1 MSLGTLGALRTVFL
15 DQEQEDWRG
24 ESAANLDSAVGAD
37 SAAYVIYTSGST
49 GTPKGVVVRHAN
61 VASLLAATRES
72 CAPGA
77 ADVWTLFH
85 SYAFDFSVWEL
96 WGALAYGGQLVV
108 VPYWVSRSPEAFYE
122 LLLRERVTVL
132 NQTPA
137 AFRQLLWAAPASP
150 GERRPRPAAG
160 PLRRR
165 GPGAGEPRSL
175 VSPARRPPPGSRQP
189 LRHHRDDGPRHLATS
204 PEAVQAVQAAD
215 SASHPAASPIGR
227 PLPGW
232 RALLLDRHFEPV
244 PLGVPGEI
252 HVGGAGLTLGYLG
265 RPELTAERFLP
276 DPFGGEPGG
285 RLYRSGDLARRR
297 PDGGLDYLGRLD
309 HQVKIRGFRI
319 ELGEIEAALATHP
332 AVREAVVLAEGE
344 GGDRRLVAYLAG
356 GFGGEGGES
365 AGTGE
370 LPSAA
375 ALRAWLGATLPAPM
389 VPASYVILDALPLTP
404 NGKVDR
410 RALAR
415 LAPAPA
421 RAGAEGAFVAPRGPV
436 EEILAEIWADLLG
449 VERVERVGRDD
460 GFFALG
466 GHSLLA
472 TQVVSRVR
480 QALGVE
486 LPLRQL
492 FEAPTLAGLAAGI
505 SSLLPAT
512 GAPPLRRLA
521 RTGALPLSFAQERLW
536 FLDQLGGTG
545 EAAYNLPLPVRLS
558 GALEPA
564 LLAAALGE
572 EVRRHEVLR
581 TTFQVAAGRPVQ
593 VVAPALPLALPLVD
607 LADLPGAR
615 GESEATRLATAE
627 ARRPFDLE
635 RGPLLRASL
644 LRLAATEHVLLLTL
658 HHIAADGWSLG
669 VLLGEV
675 AALYGALLSG
685 RPSPLPDLAVQYADY
700 ALWQRGWLTGEVLA
714 GELRHWRERL
724 AGAPEVLDL
733 PLDRPRPAVHSFHG
747 GHRSVALPAALA
759 EPLAA
764 LSRRSGATLFMTLLA
779 AWKALL
785 ARHSGQLDIVV
796 GTPIANRT
804 RTEIEGLIGFFVNT
818 LVLRTDLSGRPGF
831 AGLLSRVRE
840 TALAAYSHQE
850 LPFEKLVAELT
861 PERHL
866 EHTPLFQVMFVLGER
881 PAGQEESPQLP
892 GLRMS
897 GVETQNRS
905 AKFDLTLIGQ
915 RGPLGLDLTLGY
927 NSDLFFASTVERL
940 LGHLL
945 ALLGGIVAEPERP
958 VAELPLLS
966 AAELHQLLAGWNDTV
981 GEASPASLHDLFAA
995 QALARPGAVALVSD
1009 DALLTYGE
1017 LDRRAE
1023 RLAGRLADLGVGPE
1037 DRVGIVLERSFEL
1050 LVAILGVLKAG
1061 AAYVPIDPANP
1072 RERVLFQLAD
1082 SKVKVLLSDR
1092 RLAGEFAA
1100 PLGLEGRPVLC
1111 LDEPVGPDET
1121 AAEAR
1126 PRRSA
1131 GADGLAYIIY
1141 TSGSTGTPN
1150 GVEVAHR
1157 GAVNLVRQARG
1168 LFRVGPESRVLQIA
1182 SPGFDASVLEIFLAL
1197 GQGASLC
1204 LAREEERLTPAAL
1217 AATLLRQGVTTAVL
1231 TPSLLSVL
1239 PEPALA
1245 GVSAISV
1252 GGEACPGELAVR
1264 WASGRRLLNCY
1275 GPTEASI
1282 FATVEIAEGSV
1293 EGGGA
1298 PAIGRPVAGA
1308 EVYLLDR
1315 SLLPVPL
1322 GAAGEIAIGGVGVAR
1337 GYLDRPAKTGER
1349 FLPDPWSRRFG
1360 ARLYRTGDLARR
1372 WPDGRLEFLGRI
1384 DDQVKV
1390 RGFRVELGEI
1400 ETVLRRHPAVLAAAV
1415 LARADARGDRRLVAY
1430 VAGDSEHLPAT
1441 LDLRHFL
1448 EERLPAYM
1456 VPAQIHRLDALPVTT
1471 GGKVDRSA
1479 LARIADAPEG
1489 RERGAAWRAPSDPA
1503 ERFVAG
1509 LWQEVIGAT
1518 AGGAIGAEDDFFA
1531 LGGTSI
1537 QAAIL
1542 TNLLQ
1547 ERLGEYVYVVAL
1559 FDAPTVAQL
1568 AQYLRRHYPQAL
1580 ARVAGI
1586 GIGIEATA
1594 ADGGKRVDAEDL
1606 LALRRLI
1613 PPVSRSTAAAGLPKN
1628 PRAAFLLSPPRSG
1641 STLLRV
1647 LLAGHPRLF
1656 APPELELLGF
1666 ATLAEREAAFSG
1678 RYALWREGT
1687 IRALMEALGSTAD
1700 AARERLEEL
1709 ARQGRTTRELYREIQ
1724 AAIGGRTLVDKT
1736 PSYALDL
1743 ATLARAEAEFE
1754 APLYIHLLRHPCGM
1768 IASFEKAKLEQ
1779 VFFRHPHD
1787 FASRQLAELIWTV
1800 SQENILRFLAGVP
1813 AERQYRLRFESLVG
1827 EPREEL
1833 TRLSAFLGLDFDPA
1847 MLDPYADGA
1856 RKMTDGIHALSKM
1869 VGDVKFHQHRQVDA
1883 RVAESWRQDYPE
1895 ESLGEPT
1902 REMAAALGYGRR
1914 ERQERRPSFSPLVQL
1929 AEGAGEPALFL
1940 VHPVGGNVLCY
1951 RELARHL
1958 GGERPVY
1965 GLQSLGLGEGLAPQE
1980 SVEEMA
1986 ASYVQAL
1993 REVQPHGPFHLAGWS
2008 IGGAVAF
2015 EMAQQVGA
2023 AGETVDL
2030 LALLDTLAPGTSA
2043 GRDEEPEA
2051 MLLWGL
2057 AQDLGGLSGIGAMG
2071 GIGVI
2076 GGMGLSLERLREL
2089 DPESGLAE
2097 ILEAAERAGALP
2109 AGLGQAQA
2117 ARLWQ
2122 VYRANVRAVR
2132 AYEPRTYA
2140 GRLSIFTTRGNPL
2153 LAKLGPALGWER
2165 VSASGGGGLK
2175 VQILATDHYSLLR
2188 EPAVRR
2194 LADRLGAAL
2203 RRPGLG
2209 R

>member
-1 MSLGTLGALRTVFL
+1 MSYGELNRRANRLARHLLRLGVGPGEPVALGLERSGEMIGAILAVLKAGGVYVPLDPTYPAERLAFSLADSGARVLLTESSLNLASFRTAGALRTVFL
-15 DQEQEDWRG
+15 DREQEDWRG

-96 WGALAYGGQLVV
+96 WGALAHGGQLVV

-150 GERRPRPAAG
+150 GSDDLALRLVLFGGEALEPASLAPWFARHGDRRPA
-160 PLRRR
+160 
-165 GPGAGEPRSL
+165 L
-175 VSPARRPPPGSRQP
+175 VNLYGITETTVHVTWQP
-189 LRHHRDDGPRHLATS
+189 LR
-204 PEAVQAVQAAD
+204 AVRAVQAAD
-215 SASHPAASPIGR
+215 SASLLAASPIGR

-232 RALLLDRHFEPV
+232 RALLFDRHFEPV

-309 HQVKIRGFRI
+309 QQVKIRGFRI
-319 ELGEIEAALATHP
+319 ELGEIEAALAAHP

-370 LPSAA
+370 PPSAA

-389 VPASYVILDALPLTP
+389 IPSGYVILDALPLTP

-449 VERVERVGRDD
+449 VERVGRDD

-521 RTGALPLSFAQERLW
+521 RTGDLPLSFAQERLW

-558 GALEPA
+558 GTLEPA

-581 TTFQVAAGRPVQ
+581 TTFRVAAGRPVQ

-607 LADLPGAR
+607 LAELPGAR
-615 GESEATRLATAE
+615 GESAATLLATAE

-675 AALYGALLSG
+675 AALYGALLAG

-700 ALWQRGWLTGEVLA
+700 ALWQRGWLQGEVLA

-779 AWKALL
+779 VWKALL

-850 LPFEKLVAELT
+850 LPFEKLVAELA

-881 PAGQEESPQLP
+881 PVPPGESPQLP

-905 AKFDLTLIGQ
+905 AKFDLTLIAQ

-940 LGHLL
+940 LGQLL
-945 ALLGGIVAEPERP
+945 ALFDGIVAEPERP

-966 AAELHQLLAGWNDTV
+966 AAELHQLLAGWNDTA
-981 GEASPASLHDLFAA
+981 GEASPDSLHDLFVA

-1009 DALLTYGE
+1009 DALLTYAE

-1023 RLAGRLADLGVGPE
+1023 RLAGRLAALGVGPE

-1050 LVAILGVLKAG
+1050 LVAILGVLRAG

-1092 RLAGEFAA
+1092 RLTGEFAA
-1100 PLGLEGRPVLC
+1100 PLGGEGAPVLC
-1111 LDEPVGPDET
+1111 LDEPVRADEAGRKGP
-1121 AAEAR
+1121 AAALRRGGRPGLRHLYLGLDRHPERRRGRPPGGGEPRAAGARAFPGGAGEPGAADRLSRLRRLGAGDLPR
-1126 PRRSA
+1126 PRPGRQPLPGARGGAADPGGARRDPPPPGGDDGGAHPVAPLGPPRA
-1131 GADGLAYIIY
+1131 GARR
-1141 TSGSTGTPN
+1141 
-1150 GVEVAHR
+1150 GVRDQRRRRSLPRRAGGPLGERPAPPQLLRPHR
-1157 GAVNLVRQARG
+1157 GVHLRHGRDRGGQRRRRRSTADRPAGRRSRG
-1168 LFRVGPESRVLQIA
+1168 LPPRPLPPPGPPRSRRRNRDRRGGGRPRLPGPAGEDRRAFPPRPLERALRGAALSHRGPGPAAARRPARIPRPDRRPGEGPRLPGRAGGDRNGPPQRIRRCWRRRC
-1182 SPGFDASVLEIFLAL
+1182 SP
-1197 GQGASLC
+1197 
-1204 LAREEERLTPAAL
+1204 RRTPAGTGGSSPMLPAI
-1217 AATLLRQGVTTAVL
+1217 
-1231 TPSLLSVL
+1231 PSTC
-1239 PEPALA
+1239 PPIRP
-1245 GVSAISV
+1245 VSAISWRS
-1252 GGEACPGELAVR
+1252 GCP
-1264 WASGRRLLNCY
+1264 
-1275 GPTEASI
+1275 PTWC
-1282 FATVEIAEGSV
+1282 
-1293 EGGGA
+1293 
-1298 PAIGRPVAGA
+1298 R
-1308 EVYLLDR
+1308 
-1315 SLLPVPL
+1315 
-1322 GAAGEIAIGGVGVAR
+1322 
-1337 GYLDRPAKTGER
+1337 
-1349 FLPDPWSRRFG
+1349 
-1360 ARLYRTGDLARR
+1360 
-1372 WPDGRLEFLGRI
+1372 
-1384 DDQVKV
+1384 
-1390 RGFRVELGEI
+1390 
-1400 ETVLRRHPAVLAAAV
+1400 
-1415 LARADARGDRRLVAY
+1415 
-1430 VAGDSEHLPAT
+1430 
-1441 LDLRHFL
+1441 
-1448 EERLPAYM
+1448 
-1456 VPAQIHRLDALPVTT
+1456 
-1471 GGKVDRSA
+1471 
-1479 LARIADAPEG
+1479 
-1489 RERGAAWRAPSDPA
+1489 
-1503 ERFVAG
+1503 
-1509 LWQEVIGAT
+1509 
-1518 AGGAIGAEDDFFA
+1518 
-1531 LGGTSI
+1531 
-1537 QAAIL
+1537 
-1542 TNLLQ
+1542 
-1547 ERLGEYVYVVAL
+1547 
-1559 FDAPTVAQL
+1559 
-1568 AQYLRRHYPQAL
+1568 
-1580 ARVAGI
+1580 
-1586 GIGIEATA
+1586 
-1594 ADGGKRVDAEDL
+1594 
-1606 LALRRLI
+1606 
-1613 PPVSRSTAAAGLPKN
+1613 
-1628 PRAAFLLSPPRSG
+1628 PRSIV
-1641 STLLRV
+1641 ST
-1647 LLAGHPRLF
+1647 
-1656 APPELELLGF
+1656 
-1666 ATLAEREAAFSG
+1666 
-1678 RYALWREGT
+1678 
-1687 IRALMEALGSTAD
+1687 
-1700 AARERLEEL
+1700 
-1709 ARQGRTTRELYREIQ
+1709 
-1724 AAIGGRTLVDKT
+1724 
-1736 PSYALDL
+1736 
-1743 ATLARAEAEFE
+1743 
-1754 APLYIHLLRHPCGM
+1754 PC
-1768 IASFEKAKLEQ
+1768 
-1779 VFFRHPHD
+1779 R
-1787 FASRQLAELIWTV
+1787 
-1800 SQENILRFLAGVP
+1800 
-1813 AERQYRLRFESLVG
+1813 
-1827 EPREEL
+1827 
-1833 TRLSAFLGLDFDPA
+1833 
-1847 MLDPYADGA
+1847 
-1856 RKMTDGIHALSKM
+1856 
-1869 VGDVKFHQHRQVDA
+1869 
-1883 RVAESWRQDYPE
+1883 
-1895 ESLGEPT
+1895 
-1902 REMAAALGYGRR
+1902 
-1914 ERQERRPSFSPLVQL
+1914 
-1929 AEGAGEPALFL
+1929 
-1940 VHPVGGNVLCY
+1940 
-1951 RELARHL
+1951 
-1958 GGERPVY
+1958 
-1965 GLQSLGLGEGLAPQE
+1965 
-1980 SVEEMA
+1980 
-1986 ASYVQAL
+1986 
-1993 REVQPHGPFHLAGWS
+1993 
-2008 IGGAVAF
+2008 
-2015 EMAQQVGA
+2015 
-2023 AGETVDL
+2023 
-2030 LALLDTLAPGTSA
+2030 
-2043 GRDEEPEA
+2043 
-2051 MLLWGL
+2051 
-2057 AQDLGGLSGIGAMG
+2057 
-2071 GIGVI
+2071 
-2076 GGMGLSLERLREL
+2076 
-2089 DPESGLAE
+2089 
-2097 ILEAAERAGALP
+2097 
-2109 AGLGQAQA
+2109 
-2117 ARLWQ
+2117 
-2122 VYRANVRAVR
+2122 
-2132 AYEPRTYA
+2132 
-2140 GRLSIFTTRGNPL
+2140 
-2153 LAKLGPALGWER
+2153 
-2165 VSASGGGGLK
+2165 
-2175 VQILATDHYSLLR
+2175 
-2188 EPAVRR
+2188 
-2194 LADRLGAAL
+2194 
-2203 RRPGLG
+2203 
-2209 R
+2209 